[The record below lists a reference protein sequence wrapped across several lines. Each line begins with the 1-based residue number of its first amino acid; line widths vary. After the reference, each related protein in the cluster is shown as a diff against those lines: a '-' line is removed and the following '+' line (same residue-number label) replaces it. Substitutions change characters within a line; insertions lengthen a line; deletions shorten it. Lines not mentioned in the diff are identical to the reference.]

1 METSVDVVVARR
13 EDRRDVAVDAKKLA
27 DVRAREVARNFTERR
42 RVSTLYLT
50 LHGNG
55 DGVRGNG
62 VAEVLPVL
70 ARLADVVVVQ
80 TSVKVWRR
88 YLGGAERVRGFA
100 VHGVELVNAGLLDPL
115 VAPREL

>member
-13 EDRRDVAVDAKKLA
+13 EDRRHVADDAKKLA
-27 DVRAREVARNFTERR
+27 DVRAREVARDFTERR

-88 YLGGAERVRGFA
+88 YLGGAECIRSLT
-100 VHGVELVNAGLLDPL
+100 VHRVELVDARFLDPL